1 MSVRKIM
8 AWHTASSNSTSS
20 LSAPTSPTTPTP
32 AVEETEGDKLES
44 LLQRQYVDKKLESGL
59 GRIWQDV
66 QTKVRVL
73 VLSSN
78 LAELSID
85 LFIQFLDIIHRL
97 IKAGGDR
104 PTVCIHL
111 LKGRINIKL
120 N

>member
-1 MSVRKIM
+1 M

-32 AVEETEGDKLES
+32 AVDETDGDKLES
-44 LLQRQYVDKKLESGL
+44 LLQRKYVDKKLESGL

-104 PTVCIHL
+104 HSFVKRPYKH
-111 LKGRINIKL
+111 
-120 N
+120 